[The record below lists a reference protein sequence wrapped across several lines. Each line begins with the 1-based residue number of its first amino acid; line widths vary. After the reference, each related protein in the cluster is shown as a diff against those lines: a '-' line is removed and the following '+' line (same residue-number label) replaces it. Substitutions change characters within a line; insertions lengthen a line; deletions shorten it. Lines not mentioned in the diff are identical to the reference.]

1 MAFVELVFLLLFY
14 QRHTHTCARAYTQLY
29 IIPHLMHNTQS
40 MFPFLLEMKRAT
52 RRHLEMGWL
61 DGWMDGGEIDGW
73 MRREREFLWEWRK
86 HPLASPNNDGLES
99 AFVYTSSRMNA
110 IQKTINIRLKLNGT
124 VLCCSAVTYHQVH
137 LYRHVAQG
145 SKLISSHVS
154 I

>member
-1 MAFVELVFLLLFY
+1 
-14 QRHTHTCARAYTQLY
+14 
-29 IIPHLMHNTQS
+29 
-40 MFPFLLEMKRAT
+40 
-52 RRHLEMGWL
+52 MGWL

-73 MRREREFLWEWRK
+73 MRREGEFSWEWRK

-110 IQKTINIRLKLNGT
+110 IQKTINIRISLLRLNGA
-124 VLCCSAVTYHQVH
+124 VLCCSEGTYYQVEANH
-137 LYRHVAQG
+137 LYRYAAQG

>member
-1 MAFVELVFLLLFY
+1 MA
-14 QRHTHTCARAYTQLY
+14 R
-29 IIPHLMHNTQS
+29 
-40 MFPFLLEMKRAT
+40 
-52 RRHLEMGWL
+52 
-61 DGWMDGGEIDGW
+61 WMDGGEIDGW

-124 VLCCSAVTYHQVH
+124 VLCCLAGTCYQVEANR

-145 SKLISSHVS
+145 SKLSSSHVS